1 MTMLRSAFF
10 ISVTGFWI
18 TMMSLLIQREYFQL
32 SPVQTPYEIFALHNQ
47 SLREE
52 YHAIYTGKERI
63 GFNFSV
69 LEALKESEPDA
80 YELRHQTYLSFL
92 FLGKER
98 EMLVKGKAR
107 LNEKLELKT
116 FEFKVSSNEYWTSLK
131 GTAVKNNL
139 NLVIEG
145 KEGQPIRKIIPID
158 GPLLLSESLGFIWT
172 PENLKLGKN
181 GRVRLWN
188 PLAMSLEDVT
198 FRVARKEDIEY
209 QGKTVNVFVALITQ
223 GGIDSRLWISPQG
236 IVLREESPSGF
247 RIQKEESYEIFEA
260 MRKNRSKLPD
270 LPNLYSIPSNQILEH
285 PERLSLLKV
294 KIKTPSEEKTLDL
307 RRDDLK
313 STGSFTRPADL
324 QKFSD
329 LAPYLEETPFIQTK
343 DPNILKTAEGITAD
357 ENTAIGAALKIM
369 TWVNQNIIPSPTVS
383 IPSARD
389 VLAIKKGDCNEFSA
403 LFTALARAAGIPAK
417 MVAGIV
423 YQNGRFY
430 YHAWVEIFAGRWIGI
445 DPTFGQAPVDVTH
458 IPLVYG
464 DLKEQAELV
473 NKLGQMNV
481 IILETK

>member
-1 MTMLRSAFF
+1 MIMLRSAFF
-10 ISVTGFWI
+10 ISVTGFWV
-18 TMMSLLIQREYFQL
+18 TMMSLLIQREFFQL
-32 SPVQTPYEIFALHNQ
+32 TPVQRPYEVFALHNQ

-69 LEALKESEPDA
+69 LEALEKSETDA

-107 LNEKLELKT
+107 LNEKLELKN
-116 FEFKVSSNEYWTSLK
+116 FEFKVSSNEYWTTLK
-131 GTAVKNNL
+131 GVIAKKNL
-139 NLVIEG
+139 DLVIEG
-145 KEGQPIRKIIPID
+145 KTGQPIRKNFPIN
-158 GPLLLSESLGFIWT
+158 GPILLSESLGFIWT
-172 PENLKLGKN
+172 PENLRLGKT
-181 GRVRLWN
+181 GRVQSWN
-188 PLAMSLEDVT
+188 PLAMSLDDVS
-198 FRVARKEDIEY
+198 FKVARKENIEY
-209 QGKTVNVFVALITQ
+209 QGKTVGVFVVIVTQ

-247 RIQKEESYEIFEA
+247 KIQKEESFQIFDA

-270 LPNLYSIPSNQILEH
+270 LPNLYSIPSNQPLEH
-285 PERLSLLKV
+285 PERLSFLKI
-294 KIKTPSEEKTLDL
+294 KIKTQSEEKIFDL

-313 STGSFTRPADL
+313 NTGEFTRPVDS
-324 QKFSD
+324 QKFPD
-329 LAPYLEETPFIQTK
+329 LAPYLEETPFIQIH
-343 DPNILKTAEGITAD
+343 DPGIVKTAQEIMGD
-357 ENTAIGAALKIM
+357 ESSAIGASLKLM
-369 TWVNQNIIPSPTVS
+369 AWVNQNVIPTPTVS

-445 DPTFGQAPVDVTH
+445 DPTFAQAPIDVTH

-464 DLKEQAELV
+464 DLKEQAELI

-481 IILETK
+481 IILETQ